1 MTLTVPSFIGCLVV
15 TGALLA
21 CASSRTAQPLYAEYS
36 LDATRHPESI
46 DCFYACLRSSREEF
60 RDVCL
65 TRCEGVVATT
75 TATPCAPGSGALCRS
90 YPVEEEQ
97 AGATAEY
104 DAKYDD
110 SPGEAAGLL
119 VELFAAGVDAALS
132 ADGDGDRS
140 STSTRRSERRSS
152 SSPRARPE
160 RRKTSSSPK
169 PNLERNSSSSKSSFA
184 KKSKA
189 SSTVAPIVRSKSK
202 RD

>member
-1 MTLTVPSFIGCLVV
+1 MTLTVPSFVGCLVV

-75 TATPCAPGSGALCRS
+75 TATPCAPGSSALCRS
-90 YPVEEEQ
+90 YPVDEEH
-97 AGATAEY
+97 AYATVEYDAEY
-104 DAKYDD
+104 DD
-110 SPGEAAGLL
+110 SDGEAAGLL
-119 VELFAAGVDAALS
+119 VELFAAGIDAVLS
-132 ADGDGDRS
+132 GDGGDRS
-140 STSTRRSERRSS
+140 SPSTRRSERRSS

-169 PNLERNSSSSKSSFA
+169 PNLENNSSSSKSSFA

-189 SSTVAPIVRSKSK
+189 SSTVTPIVRSKSK